1 MSNRNLA
8 LARAPDAPPGAAVLN
23 DFFPTATGVVLR
35 RGNARKASVVVD
47 DSVLSI
53 FSYVSGAQSSLFA
66 AVSTGIRDI
75 TTVAMPD
82 TFSGPDVLTGQTS
95 GSWNV
100 VQFATAGGEFLVGVN
115 GADDG
120 FLYDGSDFYPIVA
133 GGISTLAYDA
143 EVGAFTVGATLTGG
157 TSGATAEIVKV
168 IDAGTTGTL
177 WLKNVVGG
185 PFQDDETITDSAT
198 GSADANGAEV
208 AAYGGITFPS
218 PSTLTTADLSY
229 VWVYKQRIW
238 FLEKGSLNAWY
249 LSVDQVGGELT
260 LWPMGG
266 VFVRGGT
273 LIWGQAWS
281 SDSGSSGGLS
291 EQCVF
296 TTTEG
301 EVAAYQGLSPDVDQ
315 GWTKVGMYRIGR
327 PMGDKAFM
335 RAGGDIVVAT
345 TVGFVSLAAASQQ
358 DYAALGQGAV
368 SYPIE
373 DDWAQAVQLRGAVDW
388 RVDVWPDKQMAI
400 VAPPPLV
407 GEAPVI
413 FVVNTNTGKWCKFRN
428 WGVRSL
434 GLFSGAMFFGTAA
447 GTVQQAYITGLDED
461 QPYVGQVVPL
471 FEDLGA
477 PGNIKIAKTARA
489 VIRAAASV
497 DAQVAGQSNYVV
509 NFPAPPSIGLPEAGS
524 EWGVGLWDEAEWG
537 GARGSFVIGEWVP
550 VGAYGHD
557 ISMSV
562 QITSGS
568 LVPVDAELIR
578 IDVTFTTGEIVT

>member
-1 MSNRNLA
+1 MSFPAPTGGLVSNRNLA
-8 LARAPDAPPGAAVLN
+8 LARTPDAPPGAAVLN

-35 RGNARKASVVVD
+35 RGNTRKASIVAD

-53 FSYVSGAQSSLFA
+53 FSYVSGTQSDLFA

-75 TTVAMPD
+75 TTVAAPE
-82 TFSGPDVLTGQTS
+82 TFAGPDVLTGQTS
-95 GSWNV
+95 AHWNV

-115 GADDG
+115 GADDA
-120 FLYDGSDFYPIVA
+120 FLYDGS
-133 GGISTLAYDA
+133 T
-143 EVGAFTVGATLTGG
+143 FTAT
-157 TSGATAEIVKV
+157 S
-168 IDAGTTGTL
+168 
-177 WLKNVVGG
+177 
-185 PFQDDETITDSAT
+185 
-198 GSADANGAEV
+198 
-208 AAYGGITFPS
+208 ITFPGGS
-218 PSTLTTADLSY
+218 SLDTSDLSY

-238 FLEKGSLNAWY
+238 FLEKNSLNAWY
-249 LSVDQVGGELT
+249 LPVDQVGGELT

-281 SDSGSSGGLS
+281 SDSGGAGGLS

-301 EVAAYQGLSPDVDQ
+301 EVAAYQGLSPDPDQ

-345 TVGFVSLAAASQQ
+345 TVGFVSLAAASRQ

-373 DDWAQAVQLRGAVDW
+373 DDWAQAVQLRGSTDW
-388 RVDVWPDKQMAI
+388 RCDVWPDTQMAI
-400 VAPPPLV
+400 ISPPALV
-407 GEAPVI
+407 GSVPVV

-428 WGVRSL
+428 WDVRSL
-434 GLFSGAMFFGTAA
+434 GLFGGAMFFGTAA
-447 GTVQQAYITGLDED
+447 GTVQQAYTTGLDED
-461 QPYVGQVVPL
+461 QPYVGQAVPL
-471 FEDLGA
+471 FEDFGA

-489 VIRAAASV
+489 VIRAAATV
-497 DAQVAGQSNYVV
+497 EAQVTGQSNYAV
-509 NFPAPPSIGLPEAGS
+509 NFPPPPSIGLPESGS
-524 EWGVGLWDEAEWG
+524 EWGVGEWGEAEWG
-537 GARGSFVIGEWVP
+537 SERGDFVIGEWVP

-557 ISMSV
+557 ISMAV

-578 IDVTFTTGEIVT
+578 IDVTFITGEIVT

>member
-1 MSNRNLA
+1 MSFAAPTGGLVSNRNLA
-8 LARAPDAPPGAAVLN
+8 LARSPDAPPGAAVLS

-35 RGNARKASVVVD
+35 RGNTRKASIVED

-53 FSYVSGAQSSLFA
+53 FSYVSGTQTNLFA

-75 TTVAMPD
+75 TTVANPD
-82 TFSGPDVLTGQTS
+82 DFDGPDVLTGQTS
-95 GSWNV
+95 GNWNV

-115 GADDG
+115 GADDA
-120 FLYDGSDFYPIVA
+120 FLYDGSTFD
-133 GGISTLAYDA
+133 
-143 EVGAFTVGATLTGG
+143 
-157 TSGATAEIVKV
+157 V
-168 IDAGTTGTL
+168 IT
-177 WLKNVVGG
+177 
-185 PFQDDETITDSAT
+185 
-198 GSADANGAEV
+198 
-208 AAYGGITFPS
+208 ITFPDIDDVGTPS
-218 PSTLTTADLSY
+218 PLTTADLSY

-238 FLEKGSLNAWY
+238 FLEKDSLNAWY
-249 LSVDQVGGELT
+249 LPVDQVGGELT

-281 SDSGSSGGLS
+281 SSSGGQGGLS

-373 DDWAQAVQLRGAVDW
+373 DDWAQAVQLRGSVDW
-388 RVDVWPDKQMAI
+388 RCDVWPDMQMAFVSPPALTGETPI
-400 VAPPPLV
+400 V
-407 GEAPVI
+407 
-413 FVVNTNTGKWCKFRN
+413 FVANTNTGKWSKFRN
-428 WGVRSL
+428 WDVRSL
-434 GLFSGAMFFGTAA
+434 GLFGGAMFFGTTA
-447 GTVQQAYITGLDED
+447 GTVQQAYTTGLDEEA
-461 QPYVGQVVPL
+461 PYVGQCVPL

-489 VIRAAASV
+489 VIRAVASV
-497 DAQVAGQSNYVV
+497 EPQVTGQSNYVV
-509 NFPAPPSIGLPEAGS
+509 DFPPPPSLGLPEAGS
-524 EWGVGLWDEAEWG
+524 EWGVGVWGEAEWG
-537 GARGSFVIGEWVP
+537 STRGSFVIGEWVP

-557 ISMSV
+557 ISIGI

-578 IDVTFTTGEIVT
+578 IDLTFITGTIVT